1 MSSKK
6 TIVAVVAL
14 GALAGSAA
22 ASDWLFRVGAHN
34 VDPKSN
40 GHPQLKVESATSLT
54 LSATYFATPN
64 WAIEVL
70 GAVPFE
76 HDIKAPGLGLGKVAS
91 TKHLPPTVSV
101 QYHFMPDA
109 KFRPYVG
116 AGLNYTFF
124 FDKKTTGGLAGQK
137 VYLDSS
143 FGPAAEIGADIA
155 LNDQWAIN
163 LNARWIDI
171 DTDARTSVPA
181 LANLGT
187 VHIDPL
193 VIGLMVTRK
202 VSF

>member
-40 GHPQLKVESATSLT
+40 GHPALKVESATSLT

-124 FDKKTTGGLAGQK
+124 FDKKAVGALAGTK

-143 FGPAAEIGADIA
+143 FGPAAEVGADIA
-155 LNDQWAIN
+155 LNDKWAIN

-171 DTDARTSVPA
+171 DTKARSSA
-181 LANLGT
+181 LGALGT
-187 VHIDPL
+187 VHIDPIA
-193 VIGLMVTRK
+193 IGLMVTRK
-202 VSF
+202 VSFGD

>member
-6 TIVAVVAL
+6 AIVAVVAL
-14 GALAGSAA
+14 GALAGSAS
-22 ASDWLFRVGAHN
+22 ASDWLFRVGGHN

-40 GHPQLKVESATSLT
+40 NHPALKVESAASLT
-54 LSATYFATPN
+54 LSATYFATDN

-116 AGLNYTFF
+116 AGVNYTIF
-124 FDKKTTGGLAGQK
+124 FDKKTVGALAGTQVFLK
-137 VYLDSS
+137 NS
-143 FGPAAEIGADIA
+143 FGAAAEVGADIA
-155 LNDQWAIN
+155 LNDKWAIN
-163 LNARWIDI
+163 LNARWINI
-171 DTDARTSVPA
+171 DTKARSSA
-181 LANLGT
+181 LGDLGT
-187 VHIDPL
+187 VHIDPIA
-193 VIGLMVTRK
+193 IGLMVTRK
-202 VSF
+202 VSFGD